1 MMIRKLIL
9 SDYKLKF
16 IELLSHLTNITHI
29 SENQFIK
36 QYNTLRSSDLH
47 LVIEKDNKIIG
58 YGSIIIDFKFYRN
71 CKNIGH
77 IEDIVIHPDYR
88 GNGLSK
94 QLINELIKY
103 GKNMNCYKIVLNCDE
118 NLTQY
123 YTHLGFVKKDDFLI
137 KTIN

>member
-1 MMIRKLIL
+1 MIRKLRV

-16 IELLSHLTNITHI
+16 IDLLSHLTNITHI
-29 SENQFIK
+29 SENEFIN
-36 QYNTLRSSDLH
+36 QYNNLRSNDLH
-47 LVIEKDNKIIG
+47 LVIEKDNKIIA

-94 QLINELIKY
+94 QIINELIKY
-103 GKNMNCYKIVLNCDE
+103 GKNMNCYKIVLNCDQ
-118 NLTQY
+118 NLTLF
-123 YTHLGFVKKDDFLI
+123 YTHLGFVKKNDFMI
-137 KTIN
+137 KNIN

>member
-1 MMIRKLIL
+1 MIRNLRV

-29 SENQFIK
+29 SENEFIN
-36 QYNTLRSSDLH
+36 QYKNLRSNDLH

-71 CKNIGH
+71 CKNVGH

-94 QLINELIKY
+94 QIINELIKY
-103 GKNMNCYKIVLNCDE
+103 GKNINCYKIVLNCDE
-118 NLTQY
+118 YLTQF
-123 YTHLGFVKKDDFLI
+123 YTHLGFIKKDNFMVKIL
-137 KTIN
+137 N